1 MMTIKNIE
9 TAYEEIYDFL
19 DEIDSHPLSAQI
31 SLPIPDLVDGVWV
44 DKYFV
49 YEDISISGKHIAYS
63 PEWIFV
69 FENGVTINRQHLKD
83 NEFTVEY
90 KFSSNDLNT
99 QEAFLEYLE
108 VYGRIKSLHL
118 DSNEDNIIGQYLN
131 IFKRII
137 PQELVSY
144 YVATSTQL
152 AKWVEQ
158 FG

>member
-1 MMTIKNIE
+1 MTIKNIE

-118 DSNEDNIIGQYLN
+118 DSNKDNIIGQYLN

>member
-1 MMTIKNIE
+1 MTIKNIE
-9 TAYEEIYDFL
+9 TAYKEIYDFL

-49 YEDISISGKHIAYS
+49 YEDISIGGKHIAYS
-63 PEWIFV
+63 PDWIFV
-69 FENGVTINRQHLKD
+69 FRNGKMIDQHHLEDNGV
-83 NEFTVEY
+83 TVEY
-90 KFSSNDLNT
+90 KLSPNT
-99 QEAFLEYLE
+99 SDSQSGCLEYLE

-118 DSNEDNIIGQYLN
+118 DSNKDNIIGQYLN

>member
-1 MMTIKNIE
+1 MTIKNIE

-31 SLPIPDLVDGVWV
+31 SLPIPDLVEGVWV

-49 YEDISISGKHIAYS
+49 YEDISIGGKHIAYF

-69 FENGVTINRQHLKD
+69 FENGVIINQQHLED

-90 KFSSNDLNT
+90 YFSSNDLNT

-118 DSNEDNIIGQYLN
+118 DSNKDNIIGQYLN

>member
-1 MMTIKNIE
+1 MTIKNIE

-69 FENGVTINRQHLKD
+69 FENGVTINRQHLED

>member
-69 FENGVTINRQHLKD
+69 FENGVTINRQHLED

>member
-1 MMTIKNIE
+1 MTIKNIE

>member
-118 DSNEDNIIGQYLN
+118 DSNKDNIIGQYLN